1 VTVGAT
7 TPMMTRRDCLVGGGL
22 LVAGQPGLVR
32 AGSPS
37 VNQKLDARIAD
48 PRFNTELIGRLQGD
62 LSGRQRWI
70 HNPGFVF
77 ATVPGQG
84 LAPGEFGRL
93 VYRVE
98 GFTARISRLL
108 DDGSVEERSHS
119 WMFYRHADEDRWL
132 ETFENPWS
140 GEMLEAPPYRGG
152 PTHSWLHP
160 ATGPELEGGAGLG
173 STAIGRPTKLNW
185 RIHDSAVWLTRHA
198 ASRLQAGTTVRNEF
212 SIDQWICRLDEA
224 LDSRHRHVPATY
236 SWTSQAQW
244 QPWLRMGDRPGGL
257 LWRIDSVVLDDV
269 EQLPVA
275 FVERMEKLLPGKLRQ
290 RLTW

>member
-1 VTVGAT
+1 
-7 TPMMTRRDCLVGGGL
+7 MMTRRDCLVGGGL

-93 VYRVE
+93 LYRVE

-152 PTHSWLHP
+152 TTHSWLHP
-160 ATGPELEGGAGLG
+160 ATGPELEGGAGLE